1 MEIFMSQTSHIL
13 EIITLLMAIFP
24 CSNRF
29 LLKQGQTVI
38 TNARFA
44 HTLLIKSHWA
54 S

>member
-13 EIITLLMAIFP
+13 EIITLVMAIFP

-38 TNARFA
+38 TTARFA

>member
-1 MEIFMSQTSHIL
+1 MEIFMSQISHVL
-13 EIITLLMAIFP
+13 EIITLLIAISP
-24 CSNRF
+24 CSNRS

-38 TNARFA
+38 TIARFA

>member
-13 EIITLLMAIFP
+13 EIITLLMTIFP

-38 TNARFA
+38 TTARFA